1 MILEMEMLWWQW
13 VVDTKVSFTL
23 ALRQPTSIDSHGKAF
38 GKYAYDADVGET
50 ILIFVTVAD
59 LRRLDL
65 FLHAIAE

>member
-1 MILEMEMLWWQW
+1 M
-13 VVDTKVSFTL
+13 SFTL